1 MTTATTG
8 DTTPTPRSRLL
19 PQGVGVIADVAAV
32 AALLAGG
39 GRPIVWAGSLGA
51 VLAGSYLLVRRLG
64 QPVDRTAVV
73 GLVVAVVGA
82 GIFGYALRPSP
93 PAGPAQQ
100 TTATPHST
108 DPTAGSPTPG
118 ATTNSTAPGATAGSP
133 TPGASAADT
142 PAETWLADVAA
153 VDGGEGWRHGAATV
167 AGTEHP
173 RSVIGSTC
181 SSTHDGHE
189 SFNLAR
195 RYSRFRSTIGMPD
208 DAPND
213 AHTRF
218 RVLVDRKVLFQQDL
232 RLGQTATVD
241 VGVRNGLRL
250 TLEVDSIGTTSCGDT
265 AVWGGAV
272 LRR

>member
-8 DTTPTPRSRLL
+8 DATSTPRSRLL
-19 PQGVGVIADVAAV
+19 PQGVGVAADVAAV

-73 GLVVAVVGA
+73 GLAVAVVGA

-100 TTATPHST
+100 TTAASPST
-108 DPTAGSPTPG
+108 GPTTAVSHPTGPTTNSPTPG
-118 ATTNSTAPGATAGSP
+118 ATT
-133 TPGASAADT
+133 ADT
-142 PAETWLADVAA
+142 PVETWLADLAA
-153 VDGGEGWRHGAATV
+153 VDGGRGWRHGAATV
-167 AGTEHP
+167 DGTPHP

-181 SSTHDGHE
+181 SSTDDPTE
-189 SFNLAR
+189 SFHLGR
-195 RYSRFRSTIGMPD
+195 RYSRLRSTIGLPD
-208 DAPND
+208 DAPDD

-218 RVLVDRKVLFQQDL
+218 RVLVDRKVLFQRDL
-232 RLGQTATVD
+232 RLGETATVD
-241 VGVRNGLRL
+241 VGVSNGLRL
-250 TLEVDSIGTTSCGDT
+250 TLEVDSIGITPCGDT
-265 AVWGGAV
+265 AVWGEAV
-272 LRR
+272 LR

>member
-100 TTATPHST
+100 TTAAPHTT
-108 DPTAGSPTPG
+108 DPTTNSSLPGTTAGSPTPG
-118 ATTNSTAPGATAGSP
+118 T
-133 TPGASAADT
+133 SAADT
-142 PAETWLADVAA
+142 PAETWLADLAA

-167 AGTEHP
+167 AGTEHR

-181 SSTHDGHE
+181 SSTQAGHE

-208 DAPND
+208 DAPNGT
-213 AHTRF
+213 HTRF
-218 RVLVDRKVLFQQDL
+218 RVIVDRKVLFQQDL
-232 RLGQTATVD
+232 RLGDTATVD
-241 VGVRNGLRL
+241 VAVGNGLRL
-250 TLEVDSIGTTSCGDT
+250 TLEVDSIGTTQCGDT

>member
-8 DTTPTPRSRLL
+8 DTPPTSRSRLL

-73 GLVVAVVGA
+73 GLAVAVVGA

-100 TTATPHST
+100 TTTAPRSA
-108 DPTAGSPTPG
+108 DPTTSVTGSPTPG
-118 ATTNSTAPGATAGSP
+118 APTGSPAPGASE
-133 TPGASAADT
+133 ADT
-142 PAETWLADVAA
+142 PAQTWLADLAA
-153 VDGGEGWRHGAATV
+153 VDGGFGWRHGTATV
-167 AGTEHP
+167 NGKEHP

-181 SSTHDGHE
+181 SSANDDHE
-189 SFNLAR
+189 SFNLGK
-195 RYSRFRSTIGMPD
+195 RYSRFRATVGLAE
-208 DAPND
+208 DAPDD

-218 RVLVDRKVLFQQDL
+218 RVLVDRKVLFQRDL
-232 RLGQTATVD
+232 RLGQTATVEI
-241 VGVRNGLRL
+241 GVRNGLRL
-250 TLEVDSIGTTSCGDT
+250 TLEVTNMETSSCGDT
-265 AVWGGAV
+265 AVWGEAV
-272 LRR
+272 LR